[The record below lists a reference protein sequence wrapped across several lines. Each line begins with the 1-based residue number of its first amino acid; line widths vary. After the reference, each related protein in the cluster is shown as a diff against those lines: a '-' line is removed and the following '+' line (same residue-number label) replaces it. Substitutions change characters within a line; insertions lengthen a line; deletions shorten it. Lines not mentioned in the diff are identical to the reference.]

1 MAKLSN
7 IRSSIRTLIPTLL
20 AISAAVVLLTHLPA
34 LATIEEYFGL
44 LLVFALLTAFIL
56 QFGVLLSETDLSP
69 AHIIGMV
76 AVLSLPRD
84 AQPAMI
90 WAIFLGSAIAPLIA
104 ALVRMS
110 RVQMRTR
117 FTHRVDA
124 PNETQP
130 TPRRIV
136 MVVARTTLSVFVAAE
151 AYAITGG
158 RLPLERLTLNDVWP
172 LLAFSVTYV
181 LVYLAIF
188 LLETYSAGYSA
199 RIQNRPSP
207 RILWRADVVE
217 LLVILMLP
225 IPFALVAAETL
236 NALSVVSFVII
247 LAGLTVSLVSLH
259 GISRAQRQL
268 RQQVFEMRMLDR
280 ENAQL
285 YNQQRARV
293 TQLATLNNVL
303 SLLTGTL
310 SPDLVL
316 DTVISSASA
325 ISDASAVA
333 VYLFR
338 QGEPESLTLARA
350 AGLSPGFVANPPGL
364 LLTAI
369 AQANANSGDDGA
381 QNVLVQHGP
390 VVVNDVSGDE
400 QVVRLMPQLRHIMAR
415 EGALAW
421 IELPLAIGAGD
432 GALVV
437 YFDKPQFFSDEA
449 VEILRTF
456 ASQAAQAISNARQ
469 YTRADKMLERLVE
482 QLFGLAAIGRQLTAT
497 MSLETI
503 CNLVLSYASDATRAS
518 TGAIIFRDEESEFG
532 GVNGSSGSQ
541 MRVVSQRGYPPG
553 TFFNVALVS
562 QGITGRVL
570 RTGQTARV
578 GSVRSDDD
586 YLPLMP
592 TMRSQLTVPIMRSG
606 EALPLGA
613 ITLESEIPDVFTDE
627 DVHFVSQLAT
637 QAVIA
642 IDNAHSLRR
651 ATEARN
657 RLQVI
662 LDAMAEGILL
672 VDVNG
677 IVLLANPRMELL
689 DLKPDQLLGQ
699 PIEALLERADL
710 DFARRIGFASDQ
722 EVRQLLKELRAVASV
737 SRDWA
742 EHEPETYT
750 LQHEQGRLHIQRQL
764 IPVQDEDDAALG
776 VLLVFYNQTEERE
789 LERTREDISRM
800 IVHDLRSPL
809 TAVTTSLKLLRDL
822 VPADSDV
829 RPMVDTTTDA
839 GQRAI
844 RKLLGRVNSLLDV
857 SKMENGQMTLDTEP
871 TELATLA
878 DNVCVE
884 LSPLAQELDIAITS
898 QVPEMLPLLD
908 IDADKIERLLLNLVD
923 NSLKFAPMESEILIR
938 TYPPGKAGAP
948 EDFVRIEVVDK
959 GPGVPPEYKASLF
972 DRYVQVQ
979 GRQGKRRGTGLG
991 LTFCR
996 LVTEAHGGRI
1006 WIEDNPQGGSIFA
1019 FTLPIL
1025 KLNDEHE

>member
-1 MAKLSN
+1 
-7 IRSSIRTLIPTLL
+7 L
-20 AISAAVVLLTHLPA
+20 AISALVVLLTHLPS
-34 LATIEEYFGL
+34 LETIETSFGL
-44 LLVFALLTAFIL
+44 LMVFGLLTAFIL
-56 QFGVLLSETDLSP
+56 QFGVLLTETDLSP

-76 AVLSLPRD
+76 AVLSLPYN
-84 AQPAMI
+84 AQSGVL
-90 WAIFLGSAIAPLIA
+90 WAIFLGSAAAPLIA
-104 ALVRMS
+104 VLVRVS
-110 RVQMRTR
+110 RVQVRTR
-117 FTHRVDA
+117 FTRRVDA
-124 PNETQP
+124 PRGAAL

-136 MVVARTTLSVFVAAE
+136 MIAARTTLSAFVATE
-151 AYAITGG
+151 AYIITGG
-158 RLPLERLTLNDVWP
+158 RLPLERFTLNVVLP
-172 LLAFSVTYV
+172 LAVFTVIYV
-181 LVYLAIF
+181 SVYLAIF
-188 LLETYSAGYSA
+188 FLETYSTSHLA
-199 RIQNRPSP
+199 RVQNRPLP
-207 RILWRADVVE
+207 RILWRADMGEVMVIT
-217 LLVILMLP
+217 LLPV
-225 IPFALVAAETL
+225 PFALVTVQTL

-285 YNQQRARV
+285 YEQQRARV

-338 QGEPESLTLARA
+338 QGEPDSLTLARA
-350 AGLSPGFVANPPGL
+350 SGLSSGFVSNPPGL

-369 AQANANSGDDGA
+369 AQANANNDDESA
-381 QNVLVQHGP
+381 QNALVQHGP
-390 VVVNDVSGDE
+390 VVVNDVSSDE
-400 QVVRLMPQLRHIMAR
+400 QVVKYMPQLRHIMAR
-415 EGALAW
+415 EGALSW

-437 YFDKPQFFSDEA
+437 YFDKPQFFNDEA

-456 ASQAAQAISNARQ
+456 AGQAAQAISNARQ

-482 QLFGLAAIGRQLTAT
+482 QLFGLAALGRQLTAT

-518 TGAIIFRDEESEFG
+518 TGAIIFCEEEGEFD
-532 GVNGSSGSQ
+532 GVNGTSSGQ
-541 MRVVSQRGYPPG
+541 MRVVAQRGYPPG

-570 RTGQTARV
+570 RTGQ
-578 GSVRSDDD
+578 SVQLGNVHDDAD

-592 TMRSQLTVPIMRSG
+592 TMRSQITVPILRSG
-606 EALPLGA
+606 ESMPLGA
-613 ITLESEIPDVFTDE
+613 ITLESEIPNIFSDE
-627 DVHFVSQLAT
+627 DVNFLSQLAT

-657 RLQVI
+657 RLQII

-677 IVLLANPRMELL
+677 IVSLANPRMELL
-689 DLKPDQLLGQ
+689 NLQPDQLLGQ
-699 PIEALLERADL
+699 PIETLLERADL

-742 EHEPETYT
+742 GYEPETYT
-750 LQHEQGRLHIQRQL
+750 LQNEQSRLHIQRQL
-764 IPVQDEDDAALG
+764 IPVQDEDDTALG

-789 LERTREDISRM
+789 LEHTREDISRM
-800 IVHDLRSPL
+800 IIHDLRSPL

-829 RPMVDTTTDA
+829 RPIVDTTTEA

-878 DNVCVE
+878 DNVCIE
-884 LSPLAQELDIAITS
+884 LSPLAQELEIAVTS
-898 QVPEMLPLLD
+898 QVPESLPLLD
-908 IDADKIERLLLNLVD
+908 IDGDKVERLLLNLVD
-923 NSLKFAPMESEILIR
+923 NALKFAPMESEVLIR

-948 EDFVRIEVVDK
+948 PDFVRVEVADN
-959 GPGVPPEYKASLF
+959 GPGVPAEYKSSLF
-972 DRYVQVQ
+972 DRYVQVR

-996 LVTEAHGGRI
+996 LVTEAHGGKI

-1019 FTLPIL
+1019 FTLPVVT
-1025 KLNDEHE
+1025 LNDEYD